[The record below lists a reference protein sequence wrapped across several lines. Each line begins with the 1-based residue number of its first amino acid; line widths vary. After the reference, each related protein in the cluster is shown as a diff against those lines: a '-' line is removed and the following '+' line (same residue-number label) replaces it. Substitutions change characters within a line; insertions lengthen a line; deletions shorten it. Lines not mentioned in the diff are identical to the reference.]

1 VSVQWYTFHS
11 QPYKEDL
18 LWQQL
23 QSRNFEGYYPRIRVQ
38 TVNPRAKKIKPYF
51 PGYLF
56 IHVDLEHIGISTL
69 QWLPYGTGLVTFGG
83 EPSVISDSLIT
94 AIRQRVGE
102 IALAGGELFDG
113 LTHGDVVSIQN
124 GPFSGYEAI
133 FDTRI
138 SGKER
143 VRVLLKM
150 LNSRHIPVELDAGQ
164 IKKVTKPLHPNGKVD
179 HL

>member
-1 VSVQWYTFHS
+1 VAYHWYTFHS

-23 QSRNFEGYYPRIRVQ
+23 LARNFEGYYPRIRVQ
-38 TVNPRAKKIKPYF
+38 SVNPRARKIKPYF

-56 IHVDLEHIGISTL
+56 VHVNLDEVGISTL
-69 QWLPYGTGLVTFGG
+69 QWMPYGTGLAAFGG
-83 EPSVISDSLIT
+83 EPSIIPDGIID
-94 AIRQRVGE
+94 AIHQRVGE
-102 IALAGGELFDG
+102 IASAGGELFES
-113 LTHGDVVSIQN
+113 LHQGDVISIHD

-138 SGKER
+138 TGKER

-150 LNSRHIPVELDAGQ
+150 LNSRRIPIELDAAQ
-164 IKKVTKPLHPNGKVD
+164 IIKKGNRPLHPNS
-179 HL
+179 